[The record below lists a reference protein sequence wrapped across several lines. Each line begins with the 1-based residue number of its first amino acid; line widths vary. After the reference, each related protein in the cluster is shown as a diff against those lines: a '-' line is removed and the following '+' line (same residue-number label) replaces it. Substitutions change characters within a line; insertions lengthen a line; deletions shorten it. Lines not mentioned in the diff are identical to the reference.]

1 MNANT
6 FDPKDT
12 PLPLDFY
19 ERKYQVSRTTLW
31 RYRKAGL
38 PAIGVGSKCFIKE
51 SDFCCFLER
60 MNGKKVNAAP
70 LTLRTKAD
78 EQ

>member
-1 MNANT
+1 MKTTT

-31 RYRKAGL
+31 RFRKAGL
-38 PAIGVGSKCFIKE
+38 PAIGVGRKCFVKE
-51 SDFCCFLER
+51 SDFCAFLQR
-60 MNGKKVNAAP
+60 MDGQAVSAAP
-70 LTLRTKAD
+70 NKEAAK
-78 EQ
+78 